1 MPMVPKAGRTW
12 WCLAALMLLAG
23 PLAAATLPVPAPP
36 QIGARSY
43 LLMDYDSGKVL
54 AAHNPDERMEPASLT
69 KLMTSYLVFDE
80 LRSGNLS
87 LDELVPISEKAWRI
101 EGSEMFIEVDTRVS
115 VGDLLKGMI
124 IQSGN
129 DASVALAE
137 HVAGSEEVFAS
148 LMNQY
153 GEAMGLTGTRFQ
165 NATGLPHPD
174 HYTTA
179 RDVAILSAKLIREFP
194 DYYRWYSE
202 KEFTYNDIRQ
212 HNRNNLLWRDPAVD
226 GLKTGHTASAGYC
239 LAASAK
245 RGGMRLIS
253 VVMGSDNEKTRA
265 DETQR
270 LLNYGFRFF
279 ETHRL
284 YAAGE
289 ELRKVQVWKGA
300 SEQVGLGIDHD
311 LYVTIP
317 RGQYESLRAETDLP
331 SVLTAPIARAA
342 ELGRLRVMLGDEQQA
357 AVALLAL
364 DAVPEGGFWRRFSDS
379 IALWFHDP
387 DED

>member
-1 MPMVPKAGRTW
+1 MLATLARTRSW
-12 WCLAALMLLAG
+12 LLAAVLLAG

-36 QIGARSY
+36 QIGARSF
-43 LLMDYDSGKVL
+43 LLLDYDSGKVL
-54 AAHNPDERMEPASLT
+54 ATHNPDERMEPASLT

-80 LRSGNLS
+80 LRSGKLS

-101 EGSEMFIEVDTRVS
+101 EGSEMFVEVDTRVS
-115 VGDLLKGMI
+115 VGDLLKGVI

-153 GEAMGLTGTRFQ
+153 GEAMGLTGTHFE

-179 RDVAILSAKLIREFP
+179 RDVAILSAALIREFP

-226 GLKTGHTASAGYC
+226 GLKTGHTTSAGYC

-284 YAAGE
+284 YTAGE

-300 SEQVGLGIDHD
+300 SEQVGLGIDRD

-331 SVLTAPIARAA
+331 SVLIAPIARET
-342 ELGRLRVMLGDEQQA
+342 ELGRLRVMLGDEPQA
-357 AVALLAL
+357 SVALLAL